1 VVAADDLSG
10 LLVDRGLSSDVV
22 EELVGGIVGL
32 WLLNEPAEVLADD
45 FALCSPRPGVSEV
58 RVCVRP
64 LGLPDRQRVT
74 VVGSDRPGMLAA
86 TAGVLAAAGLSV
98 SEAVATTWP
107 RSHLALQALTVED
120 PECRASSPQRWS
132 RVGDQ
137 VRDVLS
143 GVPPPRVVWKPRGP
157 AQVRAERINLEH
169 TLLTVEARDRVG
181 LLWAIASRLRD
192 VGLNIVAASVADS
205 AGRAVDRLL
214 VDGFPD
220 IHGLGQSLAHRR
232 RSS

>member
-1 VVAADDLSG
+1 MAAADDLGG

-45 FALCSPRPGVSEV
+45 LVLYSPRPGAGEV

-74 VVGSDRPGMLAA
+74 VVGTDCPGMLAA

-98 SEAVATTWP
+98 TEAVATTWP

-120 PECRASSPQRWS
+120 PECRASSRTDG
-132 RVGDQ
+132 VGSAI
-137 VRDVLS
+137 RS
-143 GVPPPRVVWKPRGP
+143 AMCCPEGRRRKWCGTRGV
-157 AQVRAERINLEH
+157 
-169 TLLTVEARDRVG
+169 
-181 LLWAIASRLRD
+181 
-192 VGLNIVAASVADS
+192 
-205 AGRAVDRLL
+205 
-214 VDGFPD
+214 
-220 IHGLGQSLAHRR
+220 RR
-232 RSS
+232 RSERNA